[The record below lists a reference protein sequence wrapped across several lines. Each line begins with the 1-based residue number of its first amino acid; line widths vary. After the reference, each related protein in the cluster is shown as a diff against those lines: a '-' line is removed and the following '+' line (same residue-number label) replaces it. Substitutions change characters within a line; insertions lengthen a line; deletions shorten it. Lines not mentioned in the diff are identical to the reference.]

1 MITIFKNKKDI
12 PDNIEYV
19 ELNDVFF
26 NQNTVLKID
35 ERAGTI
41 VEKIDASKLIGKYR
55 MKSKFNGVVLDID

>member
-41 VEKIDASKLIGKYR
+41 VRKNRCLKADWKI
-55 MKSKFNGVVLDID
+55 